1 MAKRVSTPKARV
13 SLNPTPETETHAV
26 SVREF
31 VRLEKNLA
39 TIGYFT
45 PTKGKGKSEAR
56 EKTVLI
62 KRQVGDKTVVASAT
76 ILPVA
81 RYGLP
86 TTADQDKYLAFQKI
100 VNDLRLREGVVC
112 NPVSFSSADLLQI
125 LGISKGGNNYEEIY
139 SWLGRMSATT
149 IQSEGVVYLAKRKV
163 YARDMF
169 HVFDRVVVTGGTLP
183 DGQQADRN
191 YVWLSSWQLENIN
204 GNYLL
209 PVDFETYRKLSN
221 SIAKALVPLL
231 QQWLYASRSDGRFEK
246 RYEDLCDLLDL
257 RRQGYQSYI
266 ERQLGPSLDELVK
279 FGYLANW
286 SIGTTNDGRDFKI
299 VACHGPKFFADLRGQ
314 LTAPGVPAEVDQSPA
329 LLEALVS
336 RGVGESHARRLLRSL
351 PPGQPV
357 MDQLEY
363 IDSIVRKGRIAN
375 PPGLYVSMLRHN
387 EPVPEDF
394 ETSTRRMEQERS
406 RQAYMAVQS
415 ARWELQQRYERHVHE
430 ELERHIA
437 QLGSAEL
444 RELVMDEAQ
453 KVRKDYPRMTP
464 EQVESLATQRVRR
477 ELRES
482 MTVASF
488 EEFSRNPQESL
499 F

>member
-1 MAKRVSTPKARV
+1 MAKRASLAKAR
-13 SLNPTPETETHAV
+13 PTPNPESESNAV
-26 SVREF
+26 AVRDF
-31 VRLEKNLA
+31 VRLEKNLS

-45 PTKGKGKSEAR
+45 PTKGRGKSEVR
-56 EKTVLI
+56 EKTVRI

-100 VNDLRLREGVVC
+100 VNDLRQRDGAVS
-112 NPVSFSSADLLQI
+112 NPVSFTSAELLQI
-125 LGISKGGNNYEEIY
+125 LGITKGGNNYEDIY
-139 SWLGRMSATT
+139 AWLGRMSATT

-163 YARDMF
+163 YARDIF

-183 DGQQADRN
+183 DGRQADRN

-209 PVDFETYRKLSN
+209 PVDFETYRRLSN
-221 SIAKALVPLL
+221 PIAKALVPLL

-257 RRQGYQSYI
+257 RRQAYQSYI
-266 ERQLGPSLDELVK
+266 ERQLGPSLDELMK

-286 SIGTTNDGRDFKI
+286 SIGNTNDGRDFKI
-299 VACHGPKFFADLRGQ
+299 VACHGPKFFADLRARVGAG
-314 LTAPGVPAEVDQSPA
+314 TGAGEVDQSPA
-329 LLEALVS
+329 VLEALTS
-336 RGVGESHARRLLRSL
+336 RGVAEAQARRLLRSL
-351 PPGQPV
+351 PAGQPV
-357 MDQLEY
+357 MDQIEY
-363 IDSIVRKGRIAN
+363 IDSVVRKGRIAN
-375 PPGLYVSMLRHN
+375 PPGLYVTMLRNN

-394 ETSTRRMEQERS
+394 ESSRRRAERERS
-406 RQAYMAVQS
+406 REHYLAVQS
-415 ARWELQQRYERHVHE
+415 ARWEMQQRYDRHVAE
-430 ELERHIA
+430 ELARHIA
-437 QLGSAEL
+437 ELGDGEFDGRVAAEA
-444 RELVMDEAQ
+444 RA
-453 KVRKDYPRMTP
+453 VRKAYPLMTA
-464 EQVESLATQRVRR
+464 EQVQALAAERVRR
-477 ELRES
+477 ELRE
-482 MTVASF
+482 TLPLATF